1 MNKLSVKNFLQH
13 SFFCVFVAVAM
24 PYVST
29 ADVRLPGIFE
39 SNMVLQRDIPLHFW
53 GWASPNEVVT
63 VLLNGRKVDVK
74 TGKDGRWS
82 CTLPAM
88 QAGGPFDVTVRARNE
103 IVLKN
108 VLIGDLWIC
117 GGQSNMQWRLDQT
130 GYVEKDSAFIKDA
143 QIRLVT
149 INIEMDYKPKDDVK
163 STGWKTLTTQN
174 INEFSA
180 VAYHFG
186 KSIYTD
192 QKIPVG
198 LISDNLGATAIETWM
213 SNDALMKF
221 PQFSEV
227 MEPITRLNKSFSELN
242 AAFEKTKSK
251 WYNNY
256 YYKGK
261 GIDEQWFKPA
271 TNTSDWKPIKASGN
285 TWEGET
291 DLKDFD
297 GEVWF
302 RTTFD
307 LPENYAE
314 ENFYIA
320 LSQIDDYDIAWV
332 NGTKIGESFGK
343 HNHRGYNAPRNIL
356 KAKGNVLVVRV
367 FDVGGI
373 GGFTTSPFWGGKI
386 LSGDWLYKKGT
397 AINAAKFPKPE
408 VPSATPFSSP
418 GVLFN
423 GIIAPL
429 TALPIKGAIWY
440 QGESNVER
448 AYEYRELFPAM
459 INDWRKKWNQKDLPF
474 VFVQLANHLEE
485 SAMPGESIWAEL
497 REAQTMTLALH
508 NTAMAAAIDI
518 GEANDIHPKN
528 KQEVGRRLAI
538 AALKVAYGKNLVASG
553 PAFKT
558 MTVKENHAIID
569 FNFAGNGLVTKDK
582 YGYVRG
588 YQIAG
593 EDRKFYWAKAKIEG
607 STVVVGSDQVMKPV
621 AVRYAWDNNPGPLDL
636 YNHEG
641 LPALPFRTD
650 TWKGITGDK
659 VFVEGPRF

>member
-1 MNKLSVKNFLQH
+1 MNRFSIKNFLQH
-13 SFFCVFVAVAM
+13 SFFYFFIALAM
-24 PYVST
+24 PHAST
-29 ADVRLPGIFE
+29 ADVRLPGIFQ
-39 SNMVLQRDIPLHFW
+39 SNMVLQRDVPIHFW
-53 GWASPNEVVT
+53 GWASANEIVT
-63 VLLNGRKVDVK
+63 AMLNGRKVEVK
-74 TGKDGRWS
+74 TGKTGKWS

-88 QAGGPFDVTVRARNE
+88 QAGGPFDVIVRGNNE
-103 IVLKN
+103 ILLKN

-117 GGQSNMQWRLDQT
+117 GGQSNMQWLIDQT
-130 GYVEKDSAFIKDA
+130 GYQEMDSTFIAKA
-143 QIRLVT
+143 QIRLIT
-149 INIEMDYKPKDDVK
+149 INIEIDYKPKDDV
-163 STGWKTLTTQN
+163 SSSGWKTLTTQN

-186 KSIYTD
+186 KTIYTD

-213 SNDALMKF
+213 SNDALAKF

-227 MEPITRLNKSFSELN
+227 MQPILKHNKSFSELN
-242 AAFEKTKSK
+242 AAFEKTKTT
-251 WYNNY
+251 WYNKY
-256 YYKGK
+256 YFIGQ
-261 GIDEQWFKPA
+261 GVDEQWFKPE
-271 TNTSDWKPIKASGN
+271 TSISDWKPIKASGN
-285 TWEGET
+285 TWEEEA

-307 LPENYAE
+307 LPENYAQD
-314 ENFYIA
+314 NFHIA

-343 HNHRGYNAPRNIL
+343 HNHRGYNAPLSLL
-356 KAKGNVLVVRV
+356 KPKGNVLVIRV

-397 AINAAKFPKPE
+397 AINAAKFPKPD
-408 VPSATPFSSP
+408 VPNATPFSSP

-423 GIIAPL
+423 GVIAPL
-429 TALPIKGAIWY
+429 TAFPIKGAIWY

-459 INDWRKKWNQKDLPF
+459 INDWRQKWNQADFPF

-485 SAMPGESIWAEL
+485 SSVPGQSIWAEL
-497 REAQTMTLALH
+497 REAQTMTLALR
-508 NTAMAAAIDI
+508 NTGMAAAIDI

-528 KQEVGRRLAI
+528 KQEVGRRLGI
-538 AALKVAYGKNLVASG
+538 AALKVAYDKDIVASG
-553 PAFKT
+553 PAFKD
-558 MTVKENHAIID
+558 MTVKDDYAIID

-588 YQIAG
+588 FQIAG
-593 EDRKFYWAKAKIEG
+593 EDQKFYWARAKIAG
-607 STVVVGSDQVMKPV
+607 STVVVGSDKVMKPV

-636 YNHEG
+636 YNNEG

-650 TWKGITGDK
+650 TWKGVTAEK
-659 VFVEGPRF
+659 VFKEGPRF